1 MSPSVR
7 IKGFRD
13 GLLITVGDG
22 EWTDVQDALILHMQ
36 KQGEF
41 IQGAKVTLDVGYH
54 ILHAAEMGKLR
65 DKLSEFGVSL
75 HAILSNS
82 PVTEMTAQTLGLG
95 TRLPTPHPNR
105 KARPLIPNIHIEEA
119 ILVQRTLRSGFKL
132 EHPAHIIVIG
142 DVNPGAEV
150 ISGGSIV
157 VWGRLRGVAH
167 AGAEGDENAYV
178 CALELSPTQLR
189 IAGRIAISPKQGTT
203 PKPEIAYFR
212 DGQVIAAPWDTK
224 FK

>member
-1 MSPSVR
+1 
-7 IKGFRD
+7 
-13 GLLITVGDG
+13 
-22 EWTDVQDALILHMQ
+22 
-36 KQGEF
+36 
-41 IQGAKVTLDVGYH
+41 
-54 ILHAAEMGKLR
+54 
-65 DKLSEFGVSL
+65 
-75 HAILSNS
+75 
-82 PVTEMTAQTLGLG
+82 MTAQTLGLG

-178 CALELSPTQLR
+178 CALELSPPNCALLVELQSLLNKEQLLSR
-189 IAGRIAISPKQGTT
+189 KLLILEMVK
-203 PKPEIAYFR
+203 
-212 DGQVIAAPWDTK
+212 
-224 FK
+224 